1 MAEPKRFVVCI
12 RNEGNEA
19 SLELRKIYEV
29 LADAKA
35 ESHAMIRV
43 IDEENEDYLYPASWF
58 VPIELPTKVEQAILE
73 LVDH

>member
-1 MAEPKRFVVCI
+1 MTEPKRFAVCI

-29 LADAKA
+29 LSDASA

-58 VPIELPTKVEQAILE
+58 VPIDLPTKVEQAILE

>member
-1 MAEPKRFVVCI
+1 MAEPKRFAVCI
-12 RNEGNEA
+12 RNERNEA

-29 LADAKA
+29 LDDAKA
-35 ESHAMIRV
+35 EGHAMIRV

-73 LVDH
+73 LADH

>member
-1 MAEPKRFVVCI
+1 MTESKRFAVCI

-35 ESHAMIRV
+35 ESHDMVRV

-58 VPIELPTKVEQAILE
+58 VPIELATNVEQAILE
-73 LVDH
+73 LVER

>member
-1 MAEPKRFVVCI
+1 MAEPKRFAVCI

-35 ESHAMIRV
+35 EGHAMIRV
-43 IDEENEDYLYPASWF
+43 TDEENEDYLYPASWF
-58 VPIELPTKVEQAILE
+58 VAIELPTTVEQAILE
-73 LVDH
+73 LVHY

>member
-1 MAEPKRFVVCI
+1 MTESRRFAVCF

-35 ESHAMIRV
+35 ESHDMVRV

-58 VPIELPTKVEQAILE
+58 VPIELATNVKQAILE
-73 LVDH
+73 LVDR

>member
-1 MAEPKRFVVCI
+1 MSEPKRFAACI

-29 LADAKA
+29 LEDTEA
-35 ESHAMIRV
+35 ENHQMIRV

-58 VPIELPTKVEQAILE
+58 VPIDLPTNVEQAILD
-73 LVDH
+73 LVEH

>member
-1 MAEPKRFVVCI
+1 MAEPKRFAVCI

-29 LADAKA
+29 LADAKG
-35 ESHAMIRV
+35 EHHAMIRV

-58 VPIELPTKVEQAILE
+58 LPIELPTKVEQAILE
-73 LVDH
+73 LVEH

>member
-1 MAEPKRFVVCI
+1 MSEPKRFAVCI

-29 LADAKA
+29 VEDADAEK
-35 ESHAMIRV
+35 HQMVRV

-58 VPIELPTKVEQAILE
+58 VQIDLPTNVEQAILN
-73 LVDH
+73 LVEH